1 MSHSEAAIGVGSWI
15 VCSIGM
21 MVFNKLAV
29 TAMPLECTLVAMQ
42 MAFCVIAMLVF
53 CWQSL
58 HVGSTRDLLRWCL
71 VVPLYAGMLLTSI
84 LALKHAPMTLVVTF
98 RALSPLLSL
107 AIERFYPEPIRV
119 SPVMVGSILAML
131 VGTALYVS
139 EMPNSD
145 WSGVQWA
152 VANIFFAVGDRLL
165 QRLMLAKD
173 QCPVDMSKTAI
184 TLVNNLAGALLL
196 IVAAALHGELGE
208 VAGAFKTMDVWGG
221 FAVASSCVVGVGIS
235 YTGIWAQSLIS
246 ATSFLVLVNANKFV
260 IIFIE
265 VLAMHK
271 DPLGRRQIAGAVLT
285 IAAGAAYGKA
295 RELLESSQSK
305 ASDNE
310 RQPLMKDT
318 ACAAK
323 AV

>member
-1 MSHSEAAIGVGSWI
+1 MSYSETGVGVGSWI

-21 MVFNKLAV
+21 MVFNKLAI

-53 CWQSL
+53 CWHSL
-58 HVGSTRDLLRWCL
+58 HVGSMRDLLRWCL
-71 VVPLYAGMLLTSI
+71 VVPAYAGMLLTSI

-107 AIERFYPEPIRV
+107 GIERFYPEPIRV
-119 SPVMVGSILAML
+119 NPGMIASIVVMLM
-131 VGTALYVS
+131 GTALYAS

-152 VANIFFAVGDRLL
+152 VANIFFATADRLL

-196 IVAAALHGELGE
+196 IFAAWLHGELGGI
-208 VAGAFKTMDVWGG
+208 ASAFTVMDMQGG
-221 FAVASSCVVGVGIS
+221 MAVASSCVVGVGIS

-260 IIFIE
+260 IIFLE

-271 DPLGRRQIAGAVLT
+271 APLGRLQVVGALLT
-285 IAAGAAYGKA
+285 IAAGAGYGKA
-295 RELLESSQSK
+295 REQTEVQQSK
-305 ASDNE
+305 TCDDE
-310 RQPLMKDT
+310 RQPLMEDT
-318 ACAAK
+318 ACTAK

>member
-1 MSHSEAAIGVGSWI
+1 MLHSEAAIGVGSWI

-29 TAMPLECTLVAMQ
+29 MAMPLECTLVAMQ
-42 MAFCVIAMLVF
+42 MAFCVIAMLAF

-58 HVGSTRDLLRWCL
+58 HVGSMRDLLRWCL

-98 RALSPLLSL
+98 RALSPMLSL

-119 SPVMVGSILAML
+119 SPGMVASIGVMLL
-131 VGTALYVS
+131 GTALYVS
-139 EMPNSD
+139 EMPVSD

-208 VAGAFKTMDVWGG
+208 VAGALKAMDAWGG
-221 FAVASSCVVGVGIS
+221 LAVASSCIVGVGIS

-271 DPLGRRQIAGAVLT
+271 APLGQRQVVGAVLT

-295 RELLESSQSK
+295 KELLEVTQSK
-305 ASDNE
+305 TRDNE
-310 RQPLMKDT
+310 RQPLVKDT

-323 AV
+323 VV

>member
-1 MSHSEAAIGVGSWI
+1 MSFSETGMGVGSWTI
-15 VCSIGM
+15 CSIGM
-21 MVFNKLAV
+21 MVFNKLAI

-42 MAFCVIAMLVF
+42 MAFCVVAMLVF

-58 HVGSTRDLLRWCL
+58 HVGSMRDLARWCL
-71 VVPLYAGMLLTSI
+71 VVPAYAGMLLTSI

-107 AIERFYPEPIRV
+107 GIERFYPEPIRV
-119 SPVMVGSILAML
+119 NPGMIASIIAML
-131 VGTALYVS
+131 LGTALYVS
-139 EMPNSD
+139 EMPTSD

-152 VANIFFAVGDRLL
+152 VANIFFATGDRLL

-173 QCPVDMSKTAI
+173 QYPVDMSKTAI

-196 IVAAALHGELGE
+196 IFAAWLHGEFGDI
-208 VAGAFKTMDVWGG
+208 ASAITAMDIWGG
-221 FAVASSCVVGVGIS
+221 ITVASSCIVGVGIS

-260 IIFIE
+260 IIFLE

-271 DPLGRRQIAGAVLT
+271 APLGRWQVIGALLTISAGAT
-285 IAAGAAYGKA
+285 YGKA
-295 RELLESSQSK
+295 RELLQVPQSK
-305 ASDNE
+305 TVDNE
-310 RQPLMKDT
+310 RQPLVKDT
-318 ACAAK
+318 ACTAK
-323 AV
+323 SV

>member
-1 MSHSEAAIGVGSWI
+1 MVYSEVVIGVGSWI
-15 VCSIGM
+15 ACSIGM
-21 MVFNKLAV
+21 LLFDKLAV
-29 TAMPLECTLVAMQ
+29 MAMPLACTLVAMQ

-53 CWQSL
+53 CRQSL
-58 HVGSTRDLLRWCL
+58 HVGSMHDVLRWCL
-71 VVPLYAGMLLTSI
+71 VVPMYAGMLLTSI

-107 AIERFYPEPIRV
+107 LIERFYPEPIRV
-119 SPVMVGSILAML
+119 SPGMLASILAML
-131 VGTALYVS
+131 LGTGLYVS
-139 EMPNSD
+139 EMPSSD
-145 WSGVQWA
+145 WTGVHWA
-152 VANIFFAVGDRLL
+152 VANIFFAVSDRLL

-184 TLVNNLAGALLL
+184 TLVNNLVGALLL
-196 IVAAALHGELGE
+196 TLAAWLHGELGE
-208 VAGAFKTMDVWGG
+208 VGSVLSSMDIWGG
-221 FAVASSCVVGVGIS
+221 IAVATSCIVGVGIS

-271 DPLGRRQIAGAVLT
+271 APLGPRQIIGALFT
-285 IAAGAAYGKA
+285 IAAAAGYGKA
-295 RELLESSQSK
+295 REQLEVQSK
-305 ASDNE
+305 AHDSE
-310 RQPLMKDT
+310 KQPLVKDS
-318 ACAAK
+318 AYAAK